1 MCRRQARACVEQ
13 HLCGFGEGACCL
25 STNYRYLPTGMIGL
39 NSKNLSLPRQKSE
52 AGFVVPAVEGE
63 KPTCISFL

>member
-1 MCRRQARACVEQ
+1 MQETSQ
-13 HLCGFGEGACCL
+13 SLCGAALVWIRGRRL
-25 STNYRYLPTGMIGL
+25 LTNYRYLPTGMIGL

-52 AGFVVPAVEGE
+52 ADFVLPAVEGE